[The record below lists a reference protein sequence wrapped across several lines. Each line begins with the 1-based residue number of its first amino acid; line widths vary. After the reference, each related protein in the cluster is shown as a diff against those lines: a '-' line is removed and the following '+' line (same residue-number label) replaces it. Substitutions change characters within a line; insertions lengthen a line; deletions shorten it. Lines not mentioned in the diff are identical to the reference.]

1 LKECIRA
8 LDQEKKHTPF
18 RGSKLTLVLRDS
30 FMGNCRTLMIANI
43 SPSSIC
49 NEHTLNTL
57 RYADRVKEL
66 RKEKNEMGT
75 DKDPS
80 DVLAQMLLMPRQH
93 NKTIKYNV
101 ENKKTQ
107 ENSNKNN
114 NNVNSNN
121 NSKPMHINDVYQ
133 VAKNGNNQ
141 KNSQPKNKRDNS
153 PNLNKNYSNVAINLV
168 NNNYGKNSYDLKT
181 NNTNNIYNNVMIRN
195 DDDLQKLSGVHE
207 KLINDILA
215 EEEDFINSH
224 RAHIDDMVELVK
236 QEMLLINDVDKP
248 GSDIDH
254 YVSSLD
260 KLFQEKAERIQNARS
275 KLFKFHKM
283 LKEEE
288 VLAKKFTDYQDRNDV
303 GDFDMM
309 AHENNNNFID

>member
-30 FMGNCRTLMIANI
+30 FTGNCRTLMIANI
-43 SPSSIC
+43 SPSSAC

-66 RKEKNEMGT
+66 RKDKNEMNG

-80 DVLAQMLLMPRQH
+80 DILAQMLLMPRNH
-93 NKTIKYNV
+93 NKTVKYNV
-101 ENKKTQ
+101 ENKKVQ
-107 ENSNKNN
+107 ENQNKNN
-114 NNVNSNN
+114 NMNNGNNKPTHINEVYQAVKGSNQKPSN
-121 NSKPMHINDVYQ
+121 NSKN
-133 VAKNGNNQ
+133 
-141 KNSQPKNKRDNS
+141 NKRDNS
-153 PNLNKNYSNVAINLV
+153 PNLNKNYSNVNINPMS
-168 NNNYGKNSYDLKT
+168 NNFVKNGYDLQT
-181 NNTNNIYNNVMIRN
+181 NNTNNKYNDIVIRN
-195 DDDLQKLSGVHE
+195 DNDLQKLSSVHE
-207 KLINDILA
+207 KLINDILT

-224 RAHIDDMVELVK
+224 RTHIDDMVELVK
-236 QEMLLINDVDKP
+236 QEMLFINDVDKP

-254 YVSSLD
+254 YVCSLD
-260 KLFQEKAERIQNARS
+260 KLFAEKAERIQNMRT

-288 VLAKKFTDYQDRNDV
+288 VLAKKFSDYQNEM

-309 AHENNNNFID
+309 ANENNNFID